1 MKLKESPRP
10 QFCGQCLTGPGMQR
24 LGADSRALFSILSL
38 ALHLNAGGVHPVL
51 GGAEGQL

>member
-1 MKLKESPRP
+1 
-10 QFCGQCLTGPGMQR
+10 MQR

-38 ALHLNAGGVHPVL
+38 ALQLNAGGVHPVL

>member
-10 QFCGQCLTGPGMQR
+10 QFCRQRLTELGMQR

-38 ALHLNAGGVHPVL
+38 ALHLNADGVHPVL